1 MDMKIIEKVKG
12 YRKKYIIGAGALTLR
27 LLFILLF
34 ILVVVMFSTSDIKP
48 LPNQENVDTRFYVRD
63 ININGHKL
71 YNTHLSHPFFLYMES
86 TYLPVTKG
94 VGEIMGFL
102 YLYHEDGDGILIS
115 KIEPEREGLSEDILK
130 NEGDN
135 PKVHVRYD
143 MKVYVTS
150 DIKKKDDVY
159 YILGEPATRKA
170 DFDKDE
176 ASKLDML
183 GFPVLEDEEGVL
195 YLPVK
200 VFMESDI
207 FKWDVISERNLGLLI
222 STVEDVLASSFI
234 DEEEMKFN
242 EGLSA
247 YIRSRNPDIGLNKSQ
262 EYTFYFKNASM
273 ENNIPVERLMAIS
286 QCESRFR
293 NDIES
298 RAGALG
304 MMQILVKTGE
314 GYGLSREDLLNPQKN
329 ISFGAKYYAQLMDG
343 YKGDEIR
350 ALSAYQMGI
359 PKENLGDYTPSYA
372 NTILWAEK
380 TLNTFLVK
388 NGYI

>member
-143 MKVYVTS
+143 MKVYVTC

-159 YILGEPATRKA
+159 YILDEPATRKA

-314 GYGLSREDLLNPQKN
+314 GYGLSREKR
-329 ISFGAKYYAQLMDG
+329 ISAVAFLSLGAMYYAQLIEG
-343 YKGDEIR
+343 YRGDEIR

-359 PKENLGDYTPSYA
+359 PKENQGGYTPSYA

-380 TLNTFLVK
+380 TLNNFLVN
-388 NGYI
+388 NGNI